1 MEAKGSQTVALL
13 GLCWISVAL
22 RGVAP
27 SASGECYFNAKGGQ
41 APSTAGIL
49 IRDGQQGAAQ
59 CLSVS
64 GCSSVSQCLRVCP
77 SVSVCEQE
85 NRPDRSL
92 RCLSDLQI
100 VSDTRRRS
108 DLQWFWS
115 RYPDR
120 CRTVRVEAAEQTRRE
135 RGWQFT
141 AGVDDA
147 ESECGLDGGVAFD
160 WTIHNDS
167 GAQRLEEQLGGLL
180 SLARERAG
188 V

>member
-1 MEAKGSQTVALL
+1 MIRWGEERRSADPGYFCRLVVQEA
-13 GLCWISVAL
+13 
-22 RGVAP
+22 
-27 SASGECYFNAKGGQ
+27 
-41 APSTAGIL
+41 
-49 IRDGQQGAAQ
+49 
-59 CLSVS
+59 
-64 GCSSVSQCLRVCP
+64 
-77 SVSVCEQE
+77 EQ
-85 NRPDRSL
+85 PVW
-92 RCLSDLQI
+92 I
-100 VSDTRRRS
+100 VSDTRRHS

-120 CRTVRVEAAEQTRRE
+120 CQTVRVEAVEQTRRE

-141 AGVDDA
+141 AGIDDA

-188 V
+188 A